1 MTSFTGRSLALAAAV
16 MLAAVAGARSPAG
29 AQADYPSR
37 VVRIIVPT
45 AAGGA
50 TDLTARSAA
59 PALAAALGQPFI
71 VENRP
76 GAHGLTAAAALLKE
90 RRDGYTLMM
99 MATSQSALPA
109 LYDGIPYDPVDDFSP
124 IALLSTAPVILVVN
138 ASLPVS
144 SVADLI
150 RYAKAHPRDINY
162 GYQSNTTSLS
172 CGQLAKLAGFEAV
185 GVPFAGSA
193 QVATELLAGRLTF
206 TLMTAEQAKA
216 HVESGRLR
224 ALATGG
230 AQRAT
235 AFPDLPTLQ
244 ELGYPI
250 EGTGWFGLVG
260 PSGMPQPIVDKL
272 YAALKEHYIAKAGQA
287 GIIKA
292 GLEAGNEGPAEFAA
306 RMRREIARWIKLG
319 ADLGVA
325 KSKL

>member
-1 MTSFTGRSLALAAAV
+1 MAGFAARKLALVAGL
-16 MLAAVAGARSPAG
+16 MLAATAAWSAAR
-29 AQADYPSR
+29 AQTDYPSR

-59 PALAAALGQPFI
+59 PALSAALGQPFI

-76 GAHGLTAAAALLKE
+76 GAHGLTAGATVLKE
-90 RRDGYTLMM
+90 ARDGYTLMM

-109 LYDGIPYDPVDDFSP
+109 LFDGIPYDLANDFSP
-124 IALLSTAPVILVVN
+124 VALLSIAPVILVVN
-138 ASLPVS
+138 ASLPVK

-150 RYAKAHPRDINY
+150 DYAKQHPNEITY

-172 CGQLAKLAGFEAV
+172 CGQFAKLAGFQAV
-185 GVPFAGSA
+185 SVPFAGSA

-206 TLMTAEQAKA
+206 TLMTSEQAK
-216 HVESGRLR
+216 VYVDSGRLR

-230 AQRAT
+230 PKRAN

-250 EGTGWFGLVG
+250 DGTGWFGLVG
-260 PSGMPQPIVDKL
+260 PAGMPQPVVDKL
-272 YAALKEHYIAKAGQA
+272 YAALKAQYIAKDAQA
-287 GIIKA
+287 NIIKA
-292 GLEAGNEGPAEFAA
+292 GLEAGDEGPAEFGA
-306 RMRREIARWIKLG
+306 RIKREIARWISLG
-319 ADLGVA
+319 AELGMA
-325 KSKL
+325 KNKL

>member
-1 MTSFTGRSLALAAAV
+1 MTGLAARRLALALCLICAA
-16 MLAAVAGARSPAG
+16 AAPGSAAR

-37 VVRIIVPT
+37 LVRIIVPT

-90 RRDGYTLMM
+90 ARDGYTLMM

-109 LYDGIPYDPVDDFSP
+109 MFDGMPYDPVNDFSP
-124 IALLSTAPVILVVN
+124 IALLSIAPVILVVN
-138 ASLPVS
+138 ANLPVT

-150 RYAKAHPRDINY
+150 RYAKEHPNDITY

-172 CGQLAKLAGFEAV
+172 CGQFAKLAGFQAV
-185 GVPFAGSA
+185 GVPFGGSA

-206 TLMTAEQAKA
+206 TLMTSEQAKA
-216 HVESGRLR
+216 HVDSGRLR

-230 AQRAT
+230 TKRAN

-250 EGTGWFGLVG
+250 DGTGWFGLVG
-260 PSGMPQPIVDKL
+260 AAGTPQPIVEKL
-272 YAALKEHYIAKAGQA
+272 YATLKANYIGKDAQA
-287 GIIKA
+287 NIIKA
-292 GLEAGNEGPAEFAA
+292 GLEAGNEGPAEFGA
-306 RMRREIARWIKLG
+306 RMKRDIARWISLG
-319 ADLGVA
+319 AELGVA
-325 KSKL
+325 KNKL